1 MNGDGSFVCA
11 TPGPLAREALDVIGL
26 PSDVPEVRI
35 ELRGNLVTVNG
46 RLVTPA
52 DATLVRNAVV
62 CDPRRF
68 GPEPHER
75 DVEFVRRSLVIR
87 RLLNVPAGAKGDEA

>member
-1 MNGDGSFVCA
+1 MNGDGTFVCPD
-11 TPGPLAREALDVIGL
+11 PGPFAREALDVIGL

-35 ELRGNLVTVNG
+35 ELRGSLVTVNG

-62 CDPRRF
+62 CDPHPFRD
-68 GPEPHER
+68 EPHER
-75 DVEFVRRSLVIR
+75 DVEFVRRALVIR
-87 RLLNVPAGAKGDEA
+87 GLLNVPAGAKGDEA